1 MKKIKFKIDHIDP
14 LGQGVSK
21 TEDQVCF
28 IEKVLPGEEG
38 TVDAIKSKKKG
49 RLIFSTLDSTTVLSE
64 ASSKRIESECIHF
77 NECSGCHFL
86 HTSYENEI
94 EIKETT
100 VKRMFSYIEQ
110 MKVTPSVICAADRF
124 KYRNRIQLH
133 YNNETG
139 ELGFVDAL
147 RSKIVRVDS
156 CKVVKSS
163 ISSKLKELYQDNS
176 WMKLTKHE
184 KPKGHIEIYEQNREV
199 SVHINKSYAH
209 GGFSQVNEEMN
220 EKMKKHL
227 HSEVRKYVKENTAL
241 LDLFGG
247 GGNLTAELAEYKT
260 LVVDGFPPK
269 DRDLKEHQSFKQIDL
284 YEKDALIKLKA
295 ERKKFSRMA
304 IILDPPRSGM
314 KNIQEL
320 IDLVKPEYIFMI
332 NCEASSAIRDIKSIS
347 SSFEI
352 IDTTI
357 FDLFPGTRHFE
368 TFTTIRVC

>member
-38 TVDAIKSKKKG
+38 TADAIKSKKKG
-49 RLIFSTLDSTTVLSE
+49 RLVFSSLESTSALSTT
-64 ASSKRIESECIHF
+64 SSKRIESECIHF

-86 HTSYENEI
+86 HTNYENEI
-94 EIKETT
+94 EIKEST
-100 VKRMFSYIEQ
+100 VKRMFSYVEQ
-110 MKVTPSVICAADRF
+110 VKTTPVVICAADRF

-133 YNNETG
+133 YNNETE
-139 ELGFVDAL
+139 ELGFINPL
-147 RSKIVRVDS
+147 RSKIVKVDS
-156 CKVVKSS
+156 CKVVKNS
-163 ISSKLKELYQDNS
+163 ISSKLKELYENKN
-176 WMKLTKHE
+176 WMSLTASE
-184 KPKGHIEIYEQNREV
+184 KPNGHIEIYEHNNEV
-199 SVHINKSYAH
+199 SVHVNKNYAH
-209 GGFSQVNEEMN
+209 GGFTQVNEQMN
-220 EKMKKHL
+220 DKMKKHL
-227 HSEVRKYVKENTAL
+227 HEEVRKYVKDSTSL

-247 GGNLTAELAEYKT
+247 GGNLTADLKEYKT

-269 DRDLKEHQSFKQIDL
+269 EPNFKDHQAFKQIDL
-284 YEKDALIKLKA
+284 YEKDAITKLKA
-295 ERKKFSRMA
+295 ERKRFSRMA

-332 NCEASSAIRDIKSIS
+332 NCEASSAIRDIKSITS
-347 SSFEI
+347 NHEI
-352 IDTTI
+352 IDVTI